1 MLERLLVLGA
11 GYTGMELI
19 RQASAAGYD
28 VLGTSRTDARLEAI
42 EAAGATALRWD
53 VLNDTPDALK
63 PWLGAHTTVVY
74 SIPTLFEAYEEP
86 PEGALARHVAP
97 MDAVLKV
104 CVARGAAR
112 FIYLSATSVYGG
124 HDGAWVDETTVRQP
138 TSPYGKMR
146 RDLEDCAAAHAGVMP
161 VNIARIV
168 GIYGPGRTLIDYI
181 SSGRYTVI
189 DRDKITNRVHVEDI
203 AQSVLAMAQRAPA
216 RGARVYNLSDGDPKT
231 VGELVDF
238 LVDTLGIE
246 PPPEEDLQSYAE
258 RVGPNAAS
266 RWANTLRCSNR
277 RLVEELGVTLRYPDV
292 FAGYRALI
300 AQHYLKAAP

>member
-1 MLERLLVLGA
+1 MLQRLLVLGA
-11 GYTGMELI
+11 GFTGMELI

-28 VLGTSRTDARLEAI
+28 VLGTSRTDSRLDAI

-53 VLNDTPDALK
+53 VLDDDPEVLK

-74 SIPTLFEAYEEP
+74 SIPTLYETYEEAT
-86 PEGALARHVAP
+86 EGALPRHVAP
-97 MDAVLKV
+97 VDAVLKV
-104 CVARGAAR
+104 CAARGAAR

-124 HDGAWVDETTVRQP
+124 YDGAWVDELTVRQP

-146 RDLEDCAAAHAGVMP
+146 RDIEDCAASYSEVMP
-161 VNIARIV
+161 INIARIV

-181 SSGRYTVI
+181 QRGKYTLVN
-189 DRDKITNRVHVEDI
+189 RDKITNRVHVEDI
-203 AQSVLAMAQRAPA
+203 AASVLAMADRAPE
-216 RGARVYNLSDGDPKT
+216 RGLRVYNVTDGQPKT
-231 VGELVDF
+231 VGALVDF

-246 PPPEEDLQSYAE
+246 PPPEEPLEAYAE

-266 RWANTLRCSNR
+266 RWANTIRCSNR
-277 RLVEELGVTLRYPDV
+277 RLVEELGVELRYPDV